1 MSGTDLAEGT
11 SFVPEW
17 EVGSVTDG
25 FDVSKF
31 KMGVSGTDLMLIYR
45 AFRYVDFALTPNQ
58 TNVASAL
65 DEFVGAGG
73 DRDAV
78 AAQLDALADN
88 QFPAAFDQIMPG
100 IYSELPSHAFRQA
113 NAFHSALFQNLW
125 LARGQRGASDVS
137 VSTPVS
143 SSKGGTVVA
152 EDPLLDE
159 RWSSFIQGNG
169 QFGDGGNRSDLQ
181 EWDSDSGGLAAGMS
195 YAWSDVTSTGL
206 YLGYQDLNVDYGA
219 RSGID
224 DEAVRFG
231 AHGNYSLGDFYVNA
245 LLGAAVHD
253 YSVNRNI
260 SFSGLDREAR
270 SSTDALELN
279 AVLGTGYD
287 WNFGNST
294 FGSYANLQYS
304 RMNVDGFEEN
314 GADSLDLRV
323 SDYDSDS
330 LLSTLGVQLSHRV
343 VLSREF
349 TIKPMI
355 HAGWQHEFLQDG
367 YPINAAFFNG
377 GPALPFRFD
386 APSMDADF
394 LFTGAGL
401 GFECG
406 RSWNG
411 SLLYNTALADDDQNS
426 HSLFLTIGRKF

>member
-1 MSGTDLAEGT
+1 MSGTDLAEGI
-11 SFVPEW
+11 SFAPEW

-25 FDVSKF
+25 FDVNKF
-31 KMGVSGTDLMLIYR
+31 KMGVSGSDLMLMYR

-78 AAQLDALADN
+78 AEQLDALADG

-100 IYSELPSHAFRQA
+100 IHSELPSHGFRQS
-113 NAFHSALFQNLW
+113 NSFNSALFQNLW
-125 LARGQRGASDVS
+125 LARGQRGASNVAVNAPD
-137 VSTPVS
+137 S
-143 SSKGGTVVA
+143 SSKGATVVA
-152 EDPLLDE
+152 ENPLLDE
-159 RWSSFIQGNG
+159 RWSSFVQGNG
-169 QFGDGGNRSDLQ
+169 QFGDGGTRSDLH
-181 EWDSDSGGLAAGMS
+181 EWDSESGGIAAGMS

-206 YLGYQDLNVDYGA
+206 YIGYQDLNVDYGA
-219 RSGID
+219 RSAID

-231 AHGNYSLGDFYVNA
+231 AHGNYSMGDLYVYG

-253 YSVNRNI
+253 YNVNRNI
-260 SFSGLDREAR
+260 SFSALDREAR

-279 AVLGTGYD
+279 AALGTGYD

-294 FGSYANLQYS
+294 LGSYANLQYS
-304 RMNVDGFEEN
+304 RMYVDGFEEN

-330 LLSTLGVQLSHRV
+330 LLSTLGVQFSHR
-343 VLSREF
+343 LPLNSEF

-355 HAGWQHEFLQDG
+355 HAGWQHEFLQDSNS
-367 YPINAAFFNG
+367 INGAFFRG
-377 GPALPFRFD
+377 GPALPFQFN
-386 APSMDADF
+386 APSADADY
-394 LFTGAGL
+394 LFTGAGF
-401 GFECG
+401 GFEYG

-411 SLLYNTALADDDQNS
+411 SLLYNTALSDDDQNS